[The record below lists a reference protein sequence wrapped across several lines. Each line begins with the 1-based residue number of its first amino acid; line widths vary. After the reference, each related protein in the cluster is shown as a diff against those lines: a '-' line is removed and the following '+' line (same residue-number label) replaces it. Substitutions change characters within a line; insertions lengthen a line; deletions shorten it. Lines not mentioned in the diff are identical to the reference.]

1 LKTVKVMIAE
11 DHEDLLQALTR
22 WLGRKYEIV
31 AAVKDGKYLVE
42 GAISLQPDVIVSDN
56 LMPFMTGPEALKE
69 LTARGC
75 RVPFVFITSDTER
88 MPQGTWSIV
97 DKLDI
102 HKELEAAIHA
112 AISGKIYVSRRTGLQ
127 KGTGRRKPEKYK
139 VPFIAE

>member
-1 LKTVKVMIAE
+1 LRTIKLLIAE

-42 GAISLQPDVIVSDN
+42 GALSLKPDVIVSDN
-56 LMPFMTGPEALKE
+56 LMPLMTGPEAQKE

-75 RVPFVFITSDTER
+75 RVPFVFITSDTEL
-88 MPQGTWSIV
+88 MPQGAWSIV
-97 DKLDI
+97 DKLDV

-112 AISGKIYVSRRTGLQ
+112 AFSGNVYFSRRAGLQ
-127 KGTGRRKPEKYK
+127 KGMGPRKPEKH
-139 VPFIAE
+139 

>member
-11 DHEDLLQALTR
+11 DHEDLLRALTR

-42 GAISLQPDVIVSDN
+42 GAMSLRPDVIVSDN
-56 LMPFMTGPEALKE
+56 LMPLMTGPEALKE

-75 RVPFVFITSDTER
+75 RVPFVFITSDTEL

-97 DKLDI
+97 DKLDV

-112 AISGKIYVSRRTGLQ
+112 AVSGKVYVSRRAGLQ
-127 KGTGRRKPEKYK
+127 KGTGLRKPEKHK
-139 VPFIAE
+139 DPFIPE